1 MTSDIT
7 ESAGLMQKEA
17 EDGII
22 LMKRFCYAYII
33 LASVACLIFSL
44 VIGKICVYIGGNDS
58 AEMLAEVTT
67 AFSLL
72 ISYFFLFF
80 ASVTGGLWYLTVEQ
94 DGDDVVEGLLVTFV
108 SIMIFNLVLL
118 IWWR

>member
-17 EDGII
+17 EDGIK

-80 ASVTGGLWYLTVEQ
+80 ASVTGGLWYLTVE
-94 DGDDVVEGLLVTFV
+94 
-108 SIMIFNLVLL
+108 
-118 IWWR
+118 